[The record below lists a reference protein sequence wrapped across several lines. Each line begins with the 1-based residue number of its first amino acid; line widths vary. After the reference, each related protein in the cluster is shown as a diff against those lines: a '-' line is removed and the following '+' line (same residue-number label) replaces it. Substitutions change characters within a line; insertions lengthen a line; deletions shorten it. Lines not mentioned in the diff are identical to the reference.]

1 MNYRKLGNT
10 GIKVSALGFGCM
22 RLPTLKPGQP
32 AINREE
38 AIRLIRKGI
47 DSGINYIDTAY
58 PYHDKESE
66 IVVGQALKD
75 GYREKVIL
83 ATKCPV
89 GMPDFTESAHYD
101 KYLNEQL
108 EKLDVDYLDFYLFHG
123 INGKTF
129 KEKII
134 GLNLIERAKAA
145 KEAGKIKH
153 IAFSFH
159 DTPEVLKEIIDTG
172 HFELMLVQ
180 YNIID
185 QVNEE
190 MLAYAA
196 EKGLGV
202 AIMGPVGGGRLAGSP
217 LPESMQHWTT
227 EGRNNFV
234 DLALKFVLNNPNVS
248 VALSGMGSD
257 QMLDEN
263 LKLVSK
269 EDYNVL
275 STEEKDRIK
284 NIAAKFKEL
293 SDVVCTGCGYCMPC
307 PNEVNIKEIFNFL
320 IRYQVYGQK
329 EDSKV
334 MYAQIGK
341 LRWLPGKD
349 ATACIECE
357 ECLEKCPQNIPII
370 DQLKEAH
377 QILGSD

>member
-10 GIKVSALGFGCM
+10 GIKVSVLGFGCM
-22 RLPTLKPGQP
+22 RLPTLKPGKP

-38 AIRLIRKGI
+38 AIKLIRKGI

-66 IVVGQALKD
+66 IVVGLALKD
-75 GYREKVIL
+75 GYREKVTL

-89 GMPDFTESAHYD
+89 GMPDFTEPAHYD

-123 INGKTF
+123 INGKVF
-129 KEKII
+129 REKVL
-134 GLNLIERAKAA
+134 GLNIIERAKIA
-145 KEAGKIKH
+145 KEEGRIKH
-153 IAFSFH
+153 IGFSFH
-159 DTPEVLKEIIDTG
+159 DKPEVLKEIIDSG

-180 YNIID
+180 YNIVD

-196 EKGLGV
+196 ENGLGV

-217 LPESMQHWTT
+217 LPESMQQWITK
-227 EGRNNFV
+227 GRNNFL
-234 DLALKFVLNNPNVS
+234 DLALRFVLSNPNVS
-248 VALSGMGSD
+248 VALSGMGSEE
-257 QMLDEN
+257 MLNEN

-269 EDYNVL
+269 ENHNQL
-275 STEEKDRIK
+275 NNEERERIK

-307 PNEVNIKEIFNFL
+307 PNEVNIKQIFSFL
-320 IRYQVYGQK
+320 INYQIYGHK
-329 EDSKV
+329 EEMKN

-370 DQLKEAH
+370 EQLKDSH